1 MKMEQ
6 QNYSAFAEVT
16 LLINYLCA
24 NSHGRPFVLI
34 DGLYIIINVNNTTSK
49 ILFSD
54 KLQKAMRGSTHPFF
68 NQISIWVGVHSYFGF

>member
-1 MKMEQ
+1 MEQ

-34 DGLYIIINVNNTTSK
+34 DGLYLIINVNYTTFK
-49 ILFSD
+49 VLFSD
-54 KLQKAMRGSTHPFF
+54 KLQRVLRGSISTHPFF
-68 NQISIWVGVHSYFGF
+68 NQIRIWVGVHSYFGF

>member
-1 MKMEQ
+1 MEQ

-34 DGLYIIINVNNTTSK
+34 DGLYLIINVNYTTSK
-49 ILFSD
+49 LLFVTNY
-54 KLQKAMRGSTHPFF
+54 KE
-68 NQISIWVGVHSYFGF
+68 